1 MMNDRRFRAGDHVLV
16 RPPEE
21 ILSTLDGNGTLDG
34 FPFMP
39 EMLGSCG
46 KVFQVK
52 RRVVKI
58 CAPDLPLRRFPAD
71 DVVILDGPRCD
82 GSGHDGCKDGCR
94 ILWKEAWLR
103 PSGPVATTTEISK
116 TGLEKLRARLKVKSD
131 EHHYF
136 CQSTER
142 FKATEAF
149 PGKQRPWIFRI
160 VFREI
165 RNGDLSAPEVLRLFA
180 LWFWQKLLRAA
191 NGHRSL
197 CGPRKR
203 TPSASLDLKPGE
215 IVRVKSRA
223 QIVET
228 LDHGRKNRGLGI
240 CYEMMRCCGHEAEV
254 RYRVDRMI
262 DEKSR
267 TMRELSDT
275 VALQNIGHR
284 EGLAEECHCDD
295 QLGDCPRGGLMYWRE
310 IWLERVNRS
319 GA

>member
-1 MMNDRRFRAGDHVLV
+1 MMNYRRYRAGDHVLV

-21 ILSTLDGNGTLDG
+21 ILSTLDGDGTLDG
-34 FPFMP
+34 VPFMP
-39 EMLGSCG
+39 EMLSSCG
-46 KVFQVK
+46 QPFQVK
-52 RRVVKI
+52 RRVEKI
-58 CAPDLPLRRFPAD
+58 CAPDLPFRRFPAN

-103 PSGPVATTTEISK
+103 PAGGVATQISK
-116 TGLEKLRARLKVKSD
+116 TGLEELRARLKVRSD

-142 FKATEAF
+142 LKATDPF
-149 PGKQRPWIFRI
+149 PGKQKLWMIRI
-160 VFREI
+160 ALREI
-165 RNGDLSAPEVLRLFA
+165 RNGDLSAPEVLRLFV
-180 LWFWQKLLRAA
+180 LWFWQRLLRAA

-197 CGPRKR
+197 CGPHER
-203 TPSASLDLKPGE
+203 TPSDSLGLNPGE
-215 IVRVKSRA
+215 VVRVKSRA

-228 LDHGRKNRGLGI
+228 LDHKRSNRGLGI

-254 RYRVDRMI
+254 RYRVDRFI
-262 DEKSR
+262 DEKSGR
-267 TMRELSDT
+267 MVKLSHT

-310 IWLERVNRS
+310 IWLERVNRREE
-319 GA
+319 